1 MARLFQQPGQRH
13 VPNRQLLELL
23 ILVVLTVVG
32 VAMVGAWIRVALR
45 RRLRSV
51 DVPLACPRTG
61 ARVECAI
68 LYDDQ
73 TETYVEVL
81 TCSAHPRGAP
91 PCDQMCRRLLNV
103 GVPLRP
109 DPPKPDASRLAG
121 NGADLAGAQGGDER

>member
-1 MARLFQQPGQRH
+1 

-23 ILVVLTVVG
+23 VLVVLAGAG
-32 VAMVGAWIRVALR
+32 VATVGAWIRVLLR

-51 DVPLACPRTG
+51 DVPLACPRSG
-61 ARVECAI
+61 ARVECAL

-81 TCSAHPRGAP
+81 TCSAYPRGAP

-109 DPPKPDASRLAG
+109 DAPKQDASRLAG
-121 NGADLAGAQGGDER
+121 DADLAGAQGGDER